1 MMREVVIPSKGL
13 ANDRSRRTCTCAGRP
28 TKAGCP
34 ILSPLLRKGGIART
48 IAVRS
53 FQTVASLWSAF
64 IAGCP
69 ILSPLLRRGGTA
81 RIIAVHAF
89 RALFVFGLVS
99 VNSFGQPQ
107 SPAADP
113 IAIVPID
120 TLNPDQGA
128 KVTGALEVSQG
139 KA

>member
-13 ANDRSRRTCTCAGRP
+13 ANDRSRRTCTCPGRP
-28 TKAGCP
+28 TK
-34 ILSPLLRKGGIART
+34 
-48 IAVRS
+48 
-53 FQTVASLWSAF
+53 
-64 IAGCP
+64 AGCP

-139 KA
+139 KAIIAS